1 MASVMG
7 SDGETEEDVSADLT
21 SVLSEE
27 FHGVFFYL
35 FCYVN
40 GYYFSLPA
48 SGEAP
53 DLNDTKVRPKNPSS
67 RRKEVV
73 DAKERSSIGDL
84 NNFLSNFND
93 QLPNRLPTKFKSA
106 RIVESLS
113 QKTKMAGTI
122 CLALAAAKKL
132 NRSPASLR
140 CKPATNVLITMSPV
154 L

>member
-21 SVLSEE
+21 SVLNEE
-27 FHGVFFYL
+27 
-35 FCYVN
+35 
-40 GYYFSLPA
+40 
-48 SGEAP
+48 
-53 DLNDTKVRPKNPSS
+53 KVRPKNPSS

-93 QLPNRLPTKFKSA
+93 QA

-113 QKTKMAGTI
+113 QKAKMAGTI

>member
-1 MASVMG
+1 MG
-7 SDGETEEDVSADLT
+7 SDGETEEDVSADVT
-21 SVLSEE
+21 SFLNEE
-27 FHGVFFYL
+27 VCSRFHV
-35 FCYVN
+35 
-40 GYYFSLPA
+40 
-48 SGEAP
+48 
-53 DLNDTKVRPKNPSS
+53 PKNPSS

-93 QLPNRLPTKFKSA
+93 QA

-113 QKTKMAGTI
+113 QKAKMAGTI

-140 CKPATNVLITMSPV
+140 CKPSTNVLITMSPV

>member
-1 MASVMG
+1 MASVMA
-7 SDGETEEDVSADLT
+7 SDGETEEDVSANLT

-27 FHGVFFYL
+27 
-35 FCYVN
+35 N
-40 GYYFSLPA
+40 GIE
-48 SGEAP
+48 GE
-53 DLNDTKVRPKNPSS
+53 THPSS

-93 QLPNRLPTKFKSA
+93 QA

-113 QKTKMAGTI
+113 QKAKMAGTI

-140 CKPATNVLITMSPV
+140 CMPATNVLITMSPV
-154 L
+154 YKKRMKTIGRVDVPQEAFKLEKEVL